1 MESTLKERIIDV
13 MEKALNIHFTDNVDF
28 QYSLL
33 DPRIG
38 LKPRDLL
45 VIFFALQE
53 SFHITFIENDIVEK
67 RFDFLDNI
75 VASVQEKLD
84 AVSQA
89 AGAVTYGVGNGFGYE
104 VGYLGN
110 RICEKDE
117 LKIMLQNG
125 WNRKN
130 LFKTM

>member
-13 MEKALNIHFTDNVDF
+13 IEKELNIHFTDNMDY

-45 VIFFALQE
+45 VIFFTLQE
-53 SFHITFIENDIVEK
+53 AFHITFSEKDIVEK

-75 VASVQEKLD
+75 VASVQEKL
-84 AVSQA
+84 
-89 AGAVTYGVGNGFGYE
+89 E
-104 VGYLGN
+104 VAS
-110 RICEKDE
+110 
-117 LKIMLQNG
+117 
-125 WNRKN
+125 
-130 LFKTM
+130 